1 MPRAKAVTKSK
12 TPMATPEQDHVSVRT
27 RKAVAREQM
36 RNVDGL
42 LLLDKPRGITSN
54 AALQRVKRLFRARKA
69 GHTGSLDPLADGML
83 PLCFGQATKVSG
95 YLLDA
100 DKSYR
105 ALASWGTKTDTGD
118 ADGAVIA
125 TVSNNALDR
134 DTLEAALAQFRGP
147 IEQIPPMYSALKR
160 DGRRLYELAREGKEI
175 PRDPRTVNIF
185 ELEVEGYDPHSPLL
199 RVRCSKGTYI
209 RTLIEN
215 IAEAAGSLG
224 HVAQLRRIAVYPF
237 QERQMV
243 SLELL
248 EMAAELGMP
257 SLDAHLVPVDDA
269 IVDWPAVHLA
279 EQEAYYLRH
288 GHPVTGRRCTEVG
301 LVRLYDQNERFIGIG
316 EVLPD
321 GRVAPRRL
329 FATIRPGR

>member
-1 MPRAKAVTKSK
+1 MRLQSPMP
-12 TPMATPEQDHVSVRT
+12 TPEQEHVSAGARQAVT
-27 RKAVAREQM
+27 REPR
-36 RNVDGL
+36 RDVDGL
-42 LLLDKPRGITSN
+42 LLLDKPRGLTSN

-95 YLLDA
+95 YMLDA

-105 ALASWGTKTDTGD
+105 VAANWGTKTDTGD

-125 TVSNNALDR
+125 TVSKNSLDR

-160 DGRRLYELAREGKEI
+160 DGRRLYELAREGKEV
-175 PRDPRTVNIF
+175 PRDPRPVNIF
-185 ELEVEGYDPHSPLL
+185 ELEVDDYDPYSPRL

-224 HVAQLRRIAVYPF
+224 HVTELRRVAVYPF
-237 QERQMV
+237 QESQMV
-243 SLELL
+243 SLESL
-248 EMAAELGMP
+248 ETAAEIGML
-257 SLDAHLVPVDDA
+257 SLDAHLIPVDDA
-269 IVDWPAVHLA
+269 IADWPAVHLA

-288 GHPVTGRRCTEVG
+288 GHPVTGERAIEVG
-301 LVRLYDQNERFIGIG
+301 LVRLYDPNECFIGIG

-329 FATIRPGR
+329 FVTVAPGR